1 MGHGAY
7 TPGRSCPFSGLA
19 PRNNQTGRRKEL
31 PMTHLTH
38 MISPLHRGLCLVC
51 ALALFGFG
59 GWWRDA
65 SAAPANTT
73 VYPTGSFPLDV
84 QNVQAA
90 IDGGGTVVLK
100 ATNAAGQPTAF
111 NFGPPVVTGSGV
123 NLTTDVTILGEQVG
137 QYMTTINGGFNT
149 ILGLVPIKSTIQGI
163 DFEGPL
169 DAPIALVASTGSDI
183 VGNRIRGVV
192 PVPLSFG

>member
-1 MGHGAY
+1 M
-7 TPGRSCPFSGLA
+7 SD
-19 PRNNQTGRRKEL
+19 
-31 PMTHLTH
+31 LTH

-51 ALALFGFG
+51 ALALFGLG
-59 GWWRDA
+59 GWRRDA

-73 VYPTGSFPLDV
+73 VFPTGSFPLDV

-90 IDGGGTVVLK
+90 INGGGTVVLK

-111 NFGPPVVTGSGV
+111 NFGPPVVTSSGV

-137 QYMTTINGGFNT
+137 QFMTTINGGFIP

-169 DAPIALVASTGSDI
+169 NLPIGLVASTGSDI
-183 VGNRIRGVV
+183 IGNRIRGVV
-192 PVPLSFG
+192 PVRIFFGFTSLGGIFVSGFNDPQHAVTGQIRVADNII